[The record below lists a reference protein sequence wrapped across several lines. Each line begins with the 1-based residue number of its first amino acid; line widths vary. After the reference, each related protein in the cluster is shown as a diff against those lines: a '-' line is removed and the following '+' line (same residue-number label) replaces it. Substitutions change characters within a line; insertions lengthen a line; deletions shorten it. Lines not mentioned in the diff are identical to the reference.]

1 MIKPEFW
8 EDDRIG
14 ECSPTARL
22 LFIALWNFADDEG
35 FLEYRI
41 KWLKAKC
48 LPYDNVKIEDLLGE
62 LEKVGRIEIKNN
74 IIWILKFLKHQKIDK
89 PRPSELSLKFNESE
103 NDRRTFSEQSGTKRE
118 EEIELELEKEIE
130 VETSSEG
137 ASTKT
142 FGNEDINKTLLVIK
156 FVVGVDDFKES
167 QKQQRI
173 EGRNLYRL
181 MMRIT
186 PQEFQRRLRAIKD
199 DDFKCQHVGSLRYLY
214 REIKAFVDTSP
225 KSYNVTT

>member
-130 VETSSEG
+130 TSSEG

-142 FGNEDINKTLLVIK
+142 FGNEDINKTLLAIRLKVK
-156 FVVGVDDFKES
+156 VDDFKES
-167 QKQQRI
+167 KKKQRI
-173 EGRNLYRL
+173 WGQNLFNL
-181 MMRIT
+181 MQKIT
-186 PQEFQRRLRAIKD
+186 PAEFSRRLDLFLA
-199 DDFKCQHVGSLRYLY
+199 DDFKAQHCNKLEYIFNEMKSF
-214 REIKAFVDTSP
+214 KQADQP
-225 KSYNVTT
+225 KSYNVIT